1 VKYLL
6 LVPLLTLAGCAG
18 ERVKDLGDGMHSVTA
33 CAEDRITNSQ
43 VLATRAANQYC
54 EKTGREAVV
63 DTFDDQACPK
73 SEMSTTRVVFACR

>member
-1 VKYLL
+1 MKYWLVLL
-6 LVPLLTLAGCAG
+6 LILGGCAG

-33 CAEDRITNSQ
+33 CSDDRITNSQ
-43 VLATRAANQYC
+43 VAATRAADNYC

-73 SEMSTTRVVFACR
+73 ADMSTTRVVFACR